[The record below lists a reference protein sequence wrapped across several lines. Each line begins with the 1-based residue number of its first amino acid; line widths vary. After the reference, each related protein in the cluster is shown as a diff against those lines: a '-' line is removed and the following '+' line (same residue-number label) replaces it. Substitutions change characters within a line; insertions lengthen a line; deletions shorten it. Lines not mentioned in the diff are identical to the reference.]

1 LLVIDSINALGIGI
15 IDTGSEL
22 LNWEDI
28 LGLSHIENVKE

>member
-15 IDTGSEL
+15 IDTGSE
-22 LNWEDI
+22 NREDI

>member
-1 LLVIDSINALGIGI
+1 LLVIDSIDALGIGI

-22 LNWEDI
+22 QNREGI